1 MTGLLQPARF
11 LLVALLA
18 ATAGI
23 LVTAVPA
30 AAAEDPPPVSED
42 FAYPGAAQIL
52 ADHGLKVFK
61 GDGQIRFVTSRP
73 FGEGQCPSGQLQVE
87 RNLDVE
93 PYGVYYC
100 FQQLAAQG
108 FLTLEVPGTFGI
120 RGGTRTVEA
129 TAVLPEGERTFT
141 VPPAQPVAISP
152 GTGEEPPRAVLVE
165 LRMAPASLPAGPDSP
180 HPFVARILAG
190 ERGCSG
196 VLVAPQWL
204 ATAKSCFGDDVRPG
218 TPPEPATA
226 TVGRSDLTAGGG
238 HTAAVTELVPRPE
251 RDLVLAKLAAP
262 AAGIAPLTLGETAP
276 GAGDGLQGAGYGRR
290 EADWPGHQLQSRA
303 FTVAVAAA
311 TTVDLR
317 GGACRGDAGGPVFRT
332 SGDRTEL
339 VGVQSRSWQAGCPG
353 VTETRDATLAARTD
367 DLAGWIRLNTADP
380 CRTPE
385 QGFDA
390 LTGSWAAAGPGGVTD
405 AGCELAPADGAT
417 LLQFTGRRL
426 PAAYTLR
433 LDWKATGAD
442 SDAGVVL
449 GASRGSADRGVE
461 VQINPDGT
469 GTAATGAVLGRAP
482 SGEAEHPV
490 GSWNTYEIAVSQRR
504 VTVRLNGTPVNDVTV
519 TDPARLLASGL
530 LSLQTDPAGAPVRFR
545 NVRVRTDEP
554 GAAARSLP
562 VLYDYS
568 NGLTR
573 LWLFRNVGQSPM
585 TTQITWDSGAGNWD
599 TWRST
604 PVSGDFDGDGKTDAA
619 AFYNYGGAHTRMFL
633 FPDVNGSGPV
643 APRQVWDS
651 GAGNWDAGRSTFVA
665 GDFDGDGRSEIG
677 GFYNYGNGH
686 TRLWVFSGI
695 GGTIST
701 RIAWDSGP
709 GNWDAGRS
717 TFRTGDFDGDGRSEI
732 GAFYNYDGGLTRLF
746 VFAGVN
752 GAATTRVAWDSGAGN
767 WDAGRSTFVAGDY
780 DADGRTDLGGF
791 YNYGG
796 GHTRL
801 FTFTGIA
808 GNASVRQV
816 WDSGAGNWDAGRH
829 RVVARDFDGDGDT
842 EIGAF
847 YDYGGSLTRLF
858 LFSDVVSSG
867 PVNVRAVWESGAGNW
882 DMGRT
887 TLIP

>member
-1 MTGLLQPARF
+1 MRSWSWLGAT
-11 LLVALLA
+11 LLA

-23 LVTAVPA
+23 LVTADVA
-30 AAAEDPPPVSED
+30 AAADEPPPVTED

-52 ADHGLKVFK
+52 TEHGLKVFK

-73 FGEGQCPSGQLQVE
+73 FDAGQCPSGQLQVE

-100 FQQLAAQG
+100 FQQLGAQG

-152 GTGEEPPRAVLVE
+152 GTGEEPPQAVLVE
-165 LRMAPASLPAGPDSP
+165 LRMAPASVPPGPDSP
-180 HPFVARILAG
+180 HPFVARVLAG

-218 TPPEPATA
+218 APAEPATA
-226 TVGRSDLTAGGG
+226 TVGRADLTTGGG
-238 HTAAVTELVPRPE
+238 HTAAITEIVPRPE
-251 RDLVLAKLAAP
+251 RDLVLAKLATP
-262 AAGIAPLTLGETAP
+262 AAGITPLTLADAAP
-276 GAGDGLQGAGYGRR
+276 SAGDTLQGAGYGRA
-290 EADWPGHQLQSRA
+290 EADWPGHNLRSRT
-303 FTVAVAAA
+303 FTVAAAAA
-311 TTVDLR
+311 TTVELR

-332 SGDRTEL
+332 AGDRIDL
-339 VGVQSRSWQAGCPG
+339 IGVQSRSWQAGCAG
-353 VTETRDATLAARTD
+353 ITETRDATLAARTD
-367 DLAGWIRLNTADP
+367 DLAGWIRLNTADA
-380 CRTPE
+380 CQATPE
-385 QGFDA
+385 QGFTA
-390 LTGSWAAAGPGGVTD
+390 LTGSWAAVGPGSVADG
-405 AGCELAPADGAT
+405 GCELAPADGAT
-417 LLQFTGRRL
+417 LLQHTARRL
-426 PAAYTLR
+426 PTAYTLR

-449 GASRGSADRGVE
+449 GLPRAAAADRGVE

-482 SGEAEHPV
+482 SAAAEHPV

-545 NVRVRTDEP
+545 NIRVRTDEP
-554 GAAARSLP
+554 GAAARTIP
-562 VLYDYS
+562 VLYDYGS
-568 NGLTR
+568 ALTR
-573 LWLFRNVGQSPM
+573 IWQFRNVGQSPT
-585 TTQITWDSGAGNWD
+585 TTQIGWDSGAGNWE
-599 TWRST
+599 TARST

-619 AFYNYGGAHTRMFL
+619 VFYNYGGGLTRMFL
-633 FPDVNGSGPV
+633 FPDVAGTGPV
-643 APRQVWDS
+643 TPRMVWDSGAGNWDAGRSTFVSGDFDGDGRSEVGGFYNYGNGHTRLFVFSGIAGTVSARVAWDS

-665 GDFDGDGRSEIG
+665 GDFDGDGRSEVG
-677 GFYNYGNGH
+677 GFYNYGNG
-686 TRLWVFSGI
+686 
-695 GGTIST
+695 
-701 RIAWDSGP
+701 
-709 GNWDAGRS
+709 
-717 TFRTGDFDGDGRSEI
+717 
-732 GAFYNYDGGLTRLF
+732 LTRLF
-746 VFAGVN
+746 VFSGIAGT
-752 GAATTRVAWDSGAGN
+752 ATARVAWDSGAGN

-780 DADGRTDLGGF
+780 DGDGRTDIGGY

-801 FTFTGIA
+801 FLFDGIA
-808 GNASVRQV
+808 GTAGVRMV
-816 WDSGAGNWDAGRH
+816 WDSGAGNWDMGRAK
-829 RVVARDFDGDGDT
+829 VVARDLDGDGRT
-842 EIGAF
+842 EVGA
-847 YDYGGSLTRLF
+847 YYNYGGAHARLF
-858 LFSDVVSSG
+858 LFSDIAGS
-867 PVNVRAVWESGAGNW
+867 PVNVRSVWDSGAGNW